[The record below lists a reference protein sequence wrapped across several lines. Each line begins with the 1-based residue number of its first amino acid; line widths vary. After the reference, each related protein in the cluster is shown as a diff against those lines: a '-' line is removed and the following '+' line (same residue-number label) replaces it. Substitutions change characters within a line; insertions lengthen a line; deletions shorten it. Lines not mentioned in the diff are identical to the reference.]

1 MISVASAST
10 IPLLQSGKPGLSN
23 LTASEFA
30 MLRVVSWQ
38 DKSVIARFDLRN
50 GKFFSNVTGSVM
62 IIGVT
67 EEE

>member
-1 MISVASAST
+1 MSMARKSR
-10 IPLLQSGKPGLSN
+10 
-23 LTASEFA
+23 EFA
-30 MLRVVSWQ
+30 MLRVLSWQ

-62 IIGVT
+62 IIGVS